1 MVKTIMKTEYFLGE
15 KVSSYGIS
23 HNRVDYYTLSKTFN
37 HVLANNIW
45 QAGFKKEL
53 IHGEVIDATAVY
65 QAFIIDENG
74 KDILCKYTNENVYY
88 IKELKMYLWG
98 VTHYGTRWEYVLTD
112 IVLNPATPKI
122 EKTIQTLDDDE
133 DTLPF

>member
-1 MVKTIMKTEYFLGE
+1 MKTEYFLGE

-37 HVLANNIW
+37 HVLGNDVW
-45 QAGFKKEL
+45 RAGFKKEL
-53 IHGEVIDATAVY
+53 IHGDVIDDTDVY
-65 QAFIIDENG
+65 QVFIIDENG

-88 IKELKMYLWG
+88 IKELNMHLWG
-98 VTHYGTRWEYVLTD
+98 VTFYGTRWDNLLTN
-112 IVLNPATPKI
+112 IVLNPAPKA
-122 EKTIQTLDDDE
+122 EKTISSLDDDE